1 MNTYSKKS
9 NFENFKKEVNEE
21 LTKRFIGTQVES
33 KTYGK
38 GQILEIEICDLD
50 EENLEFDMYATILF
64 SSTSRVFAIKKV
76 LLTNSL
82 NFDEETLT
90 KFNKTFE
97 ELTPSID
104 TRVEEINEVITS
116 RQEAERLKREAE
128 ALELKRQK
136 DELKFKLKK
145 DKMLEKLAT
154 LKPENTKKLFD
165 TPVSHY
171 EVLGWMAKHTTSIRA
186 AMPDWM
192 ENQFVSMFGD
202 VERYVVD
209 SKKKTSGGFDY
220 QWGLGLKISFD
231 KEVAGPLEKRATS
244 KNKKVI
250 DSLTFVWDLID
261 NYGFTFGKK
270 QDLDKIIDEVPDQYL
285 ADFQRG
291 YAM

>member
-1 MNTYSKKS
+1 MKTYSQM
-9 NFENFKKEVNEE
+9 VLNEE
-21 LTKRFIGTQVES
+21 LKNELETELTKTLFGIKAVSKRYGEGTITTVE
-33 KTYGK
+33 
-38 GQILEIEICDLD
+38 IAEIEEDSK
-50 EENLEFDMYATILF
+50 EANLIITINFGEISKAFMLRTILTIGSVEF
-64 SSTSRVFAIKKV
+64 EDTSKLEKALEDLQLLINEKSIEADKEVLAIK
-76 LLTNSL
+76 
-82 NFDEETLT
+82 ETEQ
-90 KFNKTFE
+90 K
-97 ELTPSID
+97 
-104 TRVEEINEVITS
+104 
-116 RQEAERLKREAE
+116 AREAE

-154 LKPENTKKLFD
+154 LKPENTKKLFE
-165 TPVSHY
+165 TPTSHY
-171 EVLGWMAKHTTSIRA
+171 EVLGWMAKHVTSVRA